1 MVQKSIR
8 RKKNYLESH
17 HLINLINIL
26 VIISISLYVYK
37 HSFK

>member
-1 MVQKSIR
+1 MVQKSI

-17 HLINLINIL
+17 HLINMINIL
-26 VIISISLYVYK
+26 VITSSLYVYK